1 MTLLNTLAITGG
13 LAFFSLVSGT
23 SAFAE
28 TTTEDPMAESQAF
41 LASKTSMA
49 EATVIAETAAGGK
62 VSSIEYQMGENGA
75 PDMIMADVTLED
87 GSEKTIAINPNDG
100 KVLKIAMADDE
111 NGDET
116 QDGGDT
122 ETGENANN

>member
-28 TTTEDPMAESQAF
+28 TTTEDPMAESQAL

-49 EATVIAETAAGGK
+49 EATVTAEAAAGGK

-75 PDMIMADVTLED
+75 PDMIIADVTLAD
-87 GSEKTIAINPNDG
+87 GSQKSVAINPADG
-100 KVLKIAMADDE
+100 KVLKIAMVDQK
-111 NGDET
+111 NGDEK
-116 QDGGDT
+116 QDGGT

>member
-1 MTLLNTLAITGG
+1 MTLLNTLTITGA

-28 TTTEDPMAESQAF
+28 PTTEDPMAESQAF

-49 EATVIAETAAGGK
+49 EAIATAEAAAGGK

-75 PDMIMADVTLED
+75 PDMIMADVTLAD
-87 GSEKTIAINPNDG
+87 GSQKSVAINPDDG
-100 KVLKIAMADDE
+100 MVLKIAMADQE

-116 QDGGDT
+116 RDGGPEIG
-122 ETGENANN
+122 ETANN